1 MHLFLFALT
10 ATPYTQSYNCDML
23 QKNLNADM
31 TNPNIYH
38 SIDDNNS
45 DHVYAEIQKDG
56 LKDPGITRLVIIIF
70 AFFFLIPTFYFF
82 IYW

>member
-1 MHLFLFALT
+1 MIT

-56 LKDPGITRLVIIIF
+56 LKDPGNIRILPNIL
-70 AFFFLIPTFYFF
+70 AF
-82 IYW
+82 

>member
-1 MHLFLFALT
+1 
-10 ATPYTQSYNCDML
+10 ML

-56 LKDPGITRLVIIIF
+56 LKDPGNIRILPNIL
-70 AFFFLIPTFYFF
+70 AF
-82 IYW
+82 